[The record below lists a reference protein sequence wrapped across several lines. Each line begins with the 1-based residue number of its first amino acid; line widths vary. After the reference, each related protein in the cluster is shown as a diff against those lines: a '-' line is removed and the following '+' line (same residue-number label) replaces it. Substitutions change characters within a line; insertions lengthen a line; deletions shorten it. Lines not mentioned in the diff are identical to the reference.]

1 MTSLSSWSFSSAA
14 CFCASSSLTFL
25 SSSCSSSAACF
36 HFPECCSSRSKPHQ
50 RQLSVV
56 VVAAV
61 AAASRT
67 SGSRN
72 TSSIVQV
79 AAPNAHPP
87 FPISNLRPSRAKRP
101 SSHQVAECG
110 RREEEEEEGH
120 GLPQHTEQRQQL
132 AEEEGIKPPKAH
144 TLPHDS

>member
-1 MTSLSSWSFSSAA
+1 MCLLGGLAGRKWREAGGGGGGGGGGGPRVVTYGAYSTCSDSQSEM
-14 CFCASSSLTFL
+14 CAPL
-25 SSSCSSSAACF
+25 
-36 HFPECCSSRSKPHQ
+36 
-50 RQLSVV
+50 
-56 VVAAV
+56 
-61 AAASRT
+61 
-67 SGSRN
+67 
-72 TSSIVQV
+72 VQNAHPATTLHIPLV
-79 AAPNAHPP
+79 ENAHPP

-110 RREEEEEEGH
+110 RREEEEDGH

>member
-1 MTSLSSWSFSSAA
+1 M
-14 CFCASSSLTFL
+14 
-25 SSSCSSSAACF
+25 
-36 HFPECCSSRSKPHQ
+36 
-50 RQLSVV
+50 
-56 VVAAV
+56 AAV

-79 AAPNAHPP
+79 AAENAHPP
-87 FPISNLRPSRAKRP
+87 FPVSNLRPSRAKRP
-101 SSHQVAECG
+101 SSYQVAE
-110 RREEEEEEGH
+110 
-120 GLPQHTEQRQQL
+120 GLPEHSEQRQQL